1 MSKPREINVL
11 HAWYKMNA
19 DGLLVKAFN
28 AGYPYTS
35 KGIIARSSL
44 KKPIQRYAKNYTLKG
59 EQYSLCII
67 SDEKDT
73 KKMEAWL
80 DEQSKKIK
88 AKDLDEPFKAVGV
101 RYNA

>member
-1 MSKPREINVL
+1 MNKPHEINVL
-11 HAWYKMNA
+11 HTWFKMNT
-19 DGLLVKAFN
+19 DKLSIKAFN

-35 KGIIARSSL
+35 NGIIARSSL
-44 KKPIQRYAKNYTLKG
+44 KKPIQRYAKNYTLKSKS
-59 EQYSLCII
+59 YSLCII

-80 DEQSKKIK
+80 DEQSNKIK